1 MLRVIVAPRTGDNS
15 SFLFLVLCRASRGF
29 PLGLRCRVLICGG
42 LRPLRERLQ
51 RACFAIECSLVLRV
65 RIFRAVPGRSG
76 PGSSQG
82 PRNAAG
88 CSTAGFWRGWPLPQ
102 RVFLLEGRELIR
114 GKSNSSA
121 RTLCT
126 GGTAQ
131 VIVRL
136 WVHSIIYSVSTTTE
150 ATSLISLEIDV
161 KISLNLGS
169 PGQAVAGTALSI
181 LGTALEI
188 AGFGT
193 PLTTY

>member
-1 MLRVIVAPRTGDNS
+1 MI
-15 SFLFLVLCRASRGF
+15 CRA
-29 PLGLRCRVLICGG
+29 LRR
-42 LRPLRERLQ
+42 LRERLQ
-51 RACFAIECSLVLRV
+51 RACFAIGCVLVAPRADFSSCVWSLGIRELAMLARRSWLQQGRPLAVSCV
-65 RIFRAVPGRSG
+65 R
-76 PGSSQG
+76 
-82 PRNAAG
+82 
-88 CSTAGFWRGWPLPQ
+88 Q
-102 RVFLLEGRELIR
+102 RVFLLGGREVIR
-114 GKSNSSA
+114 GRSISSA
-121 RTLCT
+121 RTQCT

-136 WVHSIIYSVSTTTE
+136 WAHSIIYSVSTTTE

-169 PGQAVAGTALSI
+169 PGQAVTGTALSI

>member
-1 MLRVIVAPRTGDNS
+1 MQ
-15 SFLFLVLCRASRGF
+15 SFLGLSSWPSLQSFDLSRSAAAERAIAKGVFCDWVRVGGSACGFFELCLVARDQGACNACATQLAAARPAF
-29 PLGLRCRVLICGG
+29 GG
-42 LRPLRERLQ
+42 LT
-51 RACFAIECSLVLRV
+51 S
-65 RIFRAVPGRSG
+65 
-76 PGSSQG
+76 
-82 PRNAAG
+82 
-88 CSTAGFWRGWPLPQ
+88 PQ
-102 RVFLLEGRELIR
+102 RVFLLGGPELIR
-114 GKSNSSA
+114 RRPTSSA
-121 RTLCT
+121 RTQCT

-136 WVHSIIYSVSTTTE
+136 WAHSIIYSVSTTTE

-193 PLTTY
+193 PMTTY

>member
-1 MLRVIVAPRTGDNS
+1 MAAVERSLACALSGRSACGFFELCLVARDQGACNACATL
-15 SFLFLVLCRASRGF
+15 LFPARPAF
-29 PLGLRCRVLICGG
+29 GG
-42 LRPLRERLQ
+42 LIAR
-51 RACFAIECSLVLRV
+51 
-65 RIFRAVPGRSG
+65 
-76 PGSSQG
+76 
-82 PRNAAG
+82 
-88 CSTAGFWRGWPLPQ
+88 Q
-102 RVFLLEGRELIR
+102 RVFLLGGRELIR
-114 GKSNSSA
+114 GRLVSSA
-121 RTLCT
+121 RTQCT

-131 VIVRL
+131 VIVKL

-150 ATSLISLEIDV
+150 ATSVISLEIDV